1 MVRAPFD
8 RLRANGGGLRANGV
22 LSVRAELVEALM
34 EGLGAGPPTRLN
46 MIQKWQ
52 FERGDGRYKHRWQR
66 DEAGFQEQAGAYVG
80 KCHSSIDVDVA
91 AALLNAAG

>member
-1 MVRAPFD
+1 
-8 RLRANGGGLRANGV
+8 
-22 LSVRAELVEALM
+22 M